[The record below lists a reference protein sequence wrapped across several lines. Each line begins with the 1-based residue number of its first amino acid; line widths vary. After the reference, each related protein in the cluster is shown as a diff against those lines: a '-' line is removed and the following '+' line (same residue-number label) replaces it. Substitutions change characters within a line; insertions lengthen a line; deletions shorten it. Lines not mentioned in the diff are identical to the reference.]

1 MGDGTGPASASSGP
15 GSGLKEKGNGIKM
28 LAGGP
33 LISRYGNIQKKK
45 KKTKYGHM
53 CPYAHPRRIL
63 KILKKNIK
71 TLYPLKI

>member
-45 KKTKYGHM
+45 KK
-53 CPYAHPRRIL
+53 
-63 KILKKNIK
+63 N
-71 TLYPLKI
+71 